1 MAITLTEVNGIV
13 SASASLKQT
22 KRTFKMD
29 DYMRL
34 LQLFHDHTD
43 YRGFIILPNNNEGY
57 NTHKYEMEHEEI
69 IKLMNNLAKWGAG
82 WGQGDNGTW
91 IDAGH
96 ETLLRYIDLTFVVEN
111 CGYGT
116 VADLDAHAMRFNNR
130 IIRSSS
136 RIAKYQELETSWW
149 YKDKNLSLTEVAD
162 VLGYEFPEKF
172 TDENDKVWVRAQN
185 GYVPEG
191 YDENGDYTRG
201 NYPLHIP
208 MNAICKINLFDL
220 RHVYKRRNAYTHATQ
235 ELRHD
240 IESLADQVEAALPG
254 DLGKLVRYD
263 YAYDPVTG
271 ENRLAHIMDIKK
283 MIDTTNPRTAAP
295 ISYE

>member
-1 MAITLTEVNGIV
+1 MAITLTEVNGIAAAIV
-13 SASASLKQT
+13 SLKQT
-22 KRTFKMD
+22 KRTFSMEEYERIQKLI
-29 DYMRL
+29 Y
-34 LQLFHDHTD
+34 DHSN
-43 YRGFIILPNNNEGY
+43 YKGFIVPPDNHDGRNSQ
-57 NTHKYEMEHEEI
+57 KYLEEHEEI
-69 IKLMNNLAKWGAG
+69 IKFTDNLAKWGAG
-82 WGQGDNGTW
+82 WHQKDAGTW

-96 ETLLRYIDLTFVVEN
+96 ETLLRYIDITFVVEN

-116 VADLDAHAMRFNNR
+116 VADLDAHVMRFNNR

-136 RIAKYQELETSWW
+136 RLAKYQELETSWW
-149 YKDKNLSLTEVAD
+149 YQDKNLGLAEVAD
-162 VLGYEFPEKF
+162 VIGLEFPEKF
-172 TDENDKVWVRAQN
+172 TDENGKVWVRAQN

-191 YDENGDYTRG
+191 FDENGDYTRG

-254 DLGKLVRYD
+254 CLGKLVRYD
-263 YAYDPVTG
+263 YAYDPEINEYV
-271 ENRLAHIMDIKK
+271 LAHIMDIKK
-283 MIDTTNPRTAAP
+283 TVASNPRTDSP